1 MASMRAIFVLAT
13 ILTLALPPVAWGAS
27 GRLDP
32 SSAATSSMSLAG
44 PATAASQISRAI
56 IKTSNGFGLGCAIAP
71 DVEAFFLLDSP
82 IAIDAYHASESPNVD
97 VEDPPLA
104 PRPPPLS

>member
-1 MASMRAIFVLAT
+1 MSSMRAIFVLAT
-13 ILTLALPPVAWGAS
+13 LLSLALPPVAWGAS

-32 SSAATSSMSLAG
+32 SSNATSSLSLAA

-56 IKTSNGFGLGCAIAP
+56 TKSSDGFGLACAIAP
-71 DVEAFFLLDSP
+71 DVAAIDLPDSP
-82 IAIDAYHASESPNVD
+82 IALDACHATESPTVD
-97 VEDPPLA
+97 LEDPPLA

>member
-1 MASMRAIFVLAT
+1 MRAIFVLAT
-13 ILTLALPPVAWGAS
+13 ILSLALPPVAWGAS

-56 IKTSNGFGLGCAIAP
+56 TKSSNGFGLGCAIAP
-71 DVEAFFLLDSP
+71 DVPAIVLAERPLTLD
-82 IAIDAYHASESPNVD
+82 ACHASESPNVD
-97 VEDPPLA
+97 PENPPLA
-104 PRPPPLS
+104 PRPPPRAS

>member
-1 MASMRAIFVLAT
+1 MALMRALFVLVT
-13 ILTLALPPVAWGAS
+13 ILSLAGPPVAWGAS

-56 IKTSNGFGLGCAIAP
+56 TKTSNGFGLGCAIAP
-71 DVEAFFLLDSP
+71 DLRPIVLADSLISLD
-82 IAIDAYHASESPNVD
+82 ACHASESPNVD
-97 VEDPPLA
+97 LEDPPLA

>member
-1 MASMRAIFVLAT
+1 MSLMRALFVLAT
-13 ILTLALPPVAWGAS
+13 LLSLALPPVAWGAS

-32 SSAATSSMSLAG
+32 SNAATSSMSLAG

-56 IKTSNGFGLGCAIAP
+56 TKSSNGFGLGCAIAP
-71 DVEAFFLLDSP
+71 DVRAIALPDSP
-82 IAIDAYHASESPNVD
+82 IALDACHASESPNVD
-97 VEDPPLA
+97 PKDPPLA